1 MKQDLRFCTAPD
13 QVRLAYATTGAGPP
27 LVRAAHWLT
36 HLEQDVESPV
46 WRHWIRDL
54 SRNHTLVRYDL
65 RGCGLSDREVDDLSF
80 AACVGDLET
89 VVDALHLQ
97 RFALLGPSQGAA
109 VAIAYAV
116 RHPERVSRLIL
127 YGGYARGRY
136 RRADDPRQL
145 AEADVLLD
153 AVRVGWNRDNPAFRQ
168 IFSTLFLPEGT
179 PEELRSFSDLQR
191 ASVSPETA
199 LRVRGTFYSLDVS
212 DLATLVRVPTLIL
225 HARHDAIVP
234 FEEARHLATLIPRA
248 RLVPLAGENH
258 LLRDGE
264 PAWLRFLEE
273 IRAFLSAATATSGD
287 RVEIGPRGDDP
298 GAIRID
304 PEPLRLTPRE
314 CDVLELIAQG
324 LANPEI
330 AVRLCISP
338 KTLEKHVSSLFRKL
352 DVPTRAQA
360 IVRARSAGFGAEL
373 TR

>member
-1 MKQDLRFCTAPD
+1 MKQDLRFCIAPD
-13 QVRLAYATTGAGPP
+13 GVRLAYATSGAGPP

-36 HLEQDVESPV
+36 HLERDLESPV
-46 WRHWIRDL
+46 WCHWIRDL

-65 RGCGLSDREVDDLSF
+65 RGCGLSDRDVDDLSF
-80 AACVGDLET
+80 AACVSDLET

-97 RFALLGPSQGAA
+97 RFALFGPSQGAA

-136 RRADDPRQL
+136 RRTDDPRQL

-153 AVRVGWNRDNPAFRQ
+153 VVRVGWSRDNPAFRQ
-168 IFSTLFLPEGT
+168 VFSTLFLPEGT

-191 ASVSPETA
+191 HSVSPETA
-199 LRVRGTFYSLDVS
+199 LRLRGTFYSLDVS

-225 HARHDAIVP
+225 HAHHDAIVP
-234 FEEARHLATLIPRA
+234 FDEARHLAALIPDS

-273 IRAFLSAATATSGD
+273 VRAFLSSAPAPPGD
-287 RVEIGPRGDDP
+287 RVEA
-298 GAIRID
+298 GAPADEFSAVQSD
-304 PEPLRLTPRE
+304 PEPLRLTRRE

-330 AVRLCISP
+330 AARLCISP
-338 KTLEKHVSSLFRKL
+338 KTLEKHVSNLFRKL
-352 DVPTRAQA
+352 GVPTRAQA
-360 IVRARSAGFGAEL
+360 IVHARSAGFGSQVAH
-373 TR
+373 